1 MAALPENRLLLT
13 GKVVSLT
20 GRIESRLAECGAVGT
35 GLREKTDS
43 LGSKLS
49 PEVVKLLAYIGSIR
63 NRFAHEPEAEIS
75 GEEFALFEESVRM
88 VQQELDI
95 LWPVSRSHRAEV
107 SVSASLPEEEFDE
120 SPYRGTE
127 PDSDW
132 LILAGRLPVLHLA
145 YAVHL
150 FWRAV
155 TPGIRLLGLLVGE
168 VLGILLIAF
177 GIWKGEP
184 YVTGFGSALFLMVH
198 GFGIW
203 EAHRDPVKSLPAF
216 LYMTPG
222 LNLFYF
228 LLRLLPLLNWMML
241 FESFAIIMVW
251 VAAIVMAARGEI
263 TIAGGLAFLSYIG
276 GVVATSVRR

>member
-1 MAALPENRLLLT
+1 M
-13 GKVVSLT
+13 
-20 GRIESRLAECGAVGT
+20 
-35 GLREKTDS
+35 
-43 LGSKLS
+43 
-49 PEVVKLLAYIGSIR
+49 
-63 NRFAHEPEAEIS
+63 
-75 GEEFALFEESVRM
+75 
-88 VQQELDI
+88 
-95 LWPVSRSHRAEV
+95 
-107 SVSASLPEEEFDE
+107 
-120 SPYRGTE
+120 
-127 PDSDW
+127 
-132 LILAGRLPVLHLA
+132 AGRLPVLHLA

-276 GVVATSVRR
+276 GVVATYVRR